1 MMQKRLNDIRMKHVV
16 EEEKK
21 IVFGGKVSTWHDV
34 EGDEATFDKRDVS
47 TEEGWQEQVQD
58 KKCILWGQWSGLVQS
73 GKPRD
78 PTSAQK
84 TLEVERN
91 LWNARDEQKSVA
103 ERRKRLKEAQLT
115 LHPDKGGTD
124 AAMIW
129 FKDWLKEHIEWYFEP
144 DTVPENLKK
153 QYQEDEVP
161 ACPKVV

>member
-73 GKPRD
+73 GKPRASR
-78 PTSAQK
+78 PQSAQ
-84 TLEVERN
+84 TISDPFHMPPVL
-91 LWNARDEQKSVA
+91 APSPSV
-103 ERRKRLKEAQLT
+103 T
-115 LHPDKGGTD
+115 GHPWT
-124 AAMIW
+124 
-129 FKDWLKEHIEWYFEP
+129 
-144 DTVPENLKK
+144 
-153 QYQEDEVP
+153 
-161 ACPKVV
+161 